1 MTGLTIKDLIEK
13 RYVNPNT
20 TWTTTTWDS
29 MPRVIVD
36 PLSKK
41 RISNKKE
48 AKKMLKIKQTD
59 KMTIEE
65 FKNNRKAYD
74 EIRLIIN
81 DEKFK
86 KFKEDYGVN
95 PFGMFSYDNGDDYV
109 ALKDETIEFKPKAIL
124 RVSASKM
131 IPYYFIDEV
140 IGIYYLVCNDE

>member
-1 MTGLTIKDLIEK
+1 MTGLTIKDL
-13 RYVNPNT
+13 
-20 TWTTTTWDS
+20 WTTTTWDS

-36 PLSKK
+36 PLSNKK
-41 RISNKKE
+41 KTKKNNKKE